1 MKIKKITNL
10 DYKEDVY
17 CMTVDNTHCFAL
29 ENGVIT
35 HNCCG
40 HDLQTLLQE
49 GFNGVVSRSSSKP
62 PKHLREALGQM
73 ANFIGILQSEWAGAQ
88 AFSSFDTL
96 LAPYV
101 FFDMMVEGITERDVK
116 KALLSFVYN
125 LNVPSR
131 WGQCVNS
138 SYKCLRADGKWVSHD
153 ELQVG
158 ESIYVVDVETGELK
172 LDTVTHVNVFDA
184 PEKMH
189 HYSNEQGFNFDVT
202 PNHRVIYKTGSN
214 PFSIKE
220 SAELIGKKSPIY
232 IPISSWNTPTP
243 ENFMGNEY
251 NITDELLELIT
262 FIMCD
267 GCIVKQ
273 EGKTARIEFYKSPN
287 RYGCDRFEELC
298 AILGVEYS
306 VTTDESAKFEGSY
319 CNKYRLMNSDVTKA
333 IINLLGGDKHKCP
346 DFMKYLSP
354 RQAYIVLDT
363 WVLLDGHF
371 DGCHWKMQAD
381 NKEIQEML
389 AFLTVISGKSV
400 SLNERLIG
408 ENKNATI
415 YTNIHKRGSRA
426 CSVTEIDAKTD
437 KVWCPTT
444 NTGTFVCMT
453 DEGYVFLTG
462 NSPFSNVT
470 IDMTVPQTM
479 RFLSPQRG
487 EEPYFVRNWR
497 EFLEAE
503 NLTDDPDEALEK
515 NEGWNRLIEEARKRI
530 GDYDSDEETILY
542 SLTYQ
547 HFAPEMMLI
556 NKAYYEILSEGD
568 CIGQPFTFPIPTV
581 NITEDF
587 DWDNPEYD
595 FLFENAARYG
605 SSYFQNFIGSQYL
618 RDENGNLTIR
628 DENAYSPN
636 DLRSMCCRLQLSKK
650 ALRKRGGGL
659 FGSDAQTGSIGVV
672 TINMARLGY
681 LYKGDIK
688 GLYKRLTVLMDMA
701 RSTLDKKRAFVE
713 EMYLRG
719 LYPYTRRYVKTYD
732 TYFSTIGVN
741 GMNEMVRNFT
751 NDEYDITDERGQK
764 MCMEIL
770 DYMNKKM
777 EAYQE
782 DGKALWNLEA
792 TPAEGTTTRFARE
805 DIKRYPDIIQ
815 AGFPDAPYYTNSSQ
829 LPVDFSSD
837 VFSTLDL
844 QDELQKKY
852 TGGCVEAGNYVIT
865 DRGRILIDELCN
877 NPDKYKGIKVI
888 SYNTSTNSSEWDL
901 VTDFHKI
908 DVSQKDKI
916 HVVGNGGLDIVTSDW
931 HPFFVVTDDG
941 TVIEKRADELKKNDY
956 VLCNSTVM
964 FDDSDK
970 ELTPELAYVIG
981 FYIGD
986 GSMSLTHDNRGGNNI
1001 SKHNVRFH
1009 HSNEDRIRHLE
1020 KILIDNKLCFAKAR
1034 KCDKRSKNLMCIGTT
1049 KKSMYEFLNKYGFTD
1064 GEKSKTVH
1072 FSDTLKSQL
1081 NKKNAFA
1088 LLSGLF
1094 DTDAHVDPITDDME
1108 YFTASEEL
1116 AKDIVYLCSMLGIKC
1131 SYSIKNDKRYDHSH
1145 YRLYIPAKSLYE
1157 VEDELMSFRKPTGV
1171 SKDKVSHKSI
1181 IKNNYNVVR
1190 VTDVSKCDVDDNV
1203 FYDLTTEKNHNYLC
1217 GKRNYVF
1224 IHNTVLHIY
1233 NDEDVT
1239 SEECKLLLKKVLTNY
1254 RLPYVSFTAT
1264 FSSCPKHGRI
1274 SGIHEYCPLCD
1285 KELMQKHLSEI
1296 DLNKA

>member
-1 MKIKKITNL
+1 MSEVTEKRVNKIDCVDTINEYIDKRDWRIQANANGSYSFSGLVNQTAGKVIANYWLNEVYTKKEGDAHRNGDYHIHDLDVLGAYCFTSDTKIKTVEFGNITIKELLDKDVSSFNVISYDGEKKVECNAHDLRCTRQDAELVEVEFEDGLVVRCTPDHKFLLTDGTWKEIKEITENDEIVKTDGSLHVKGITRL
-10 DYKEDVY
+10 DYTEDVY
-17 CMTVDNTHCFAL
+17 CMTVDDTHCFAL
-29 ENGVIT
+29 ENGVIA

-40 HDLQTLLQE
+40 HDLQRLLQE
-49 GFNGVVSRSSSKP
+49 GFNGVVSRASSKP
-62 PKHLREALGQM
+62 PKHFREALGQM

-101 FFDMMVEGITERDVK
+101 FYDMTVEGMDERDVK

-158 ESIYVVDVETGELK
+158 ECIYVVDVETGELK

-243 ENFMGNEY
+243 ESFMGHEY

-267 GCIVKQ
+267 GCIVSQ
-273 EGKTARIEFYKSPN
+273 EGKTTRIEFYKSPN

-306 VTTDESAKFEGSY
+306 VTTDESAKFEGSF

-346 DFMKYLSP
+346 EFMKYLSP

-400 SLNERLIG
+400 SLSERLIG
-408 ENKNATI
+408 DNKKPTI

-470 IDMTVPQTM
+470 IDMTVPNHM
-479 RFLSPQRG
+479 KYLAPQRG

-497 EFLEAE
+497 EFLESE
-503 NLTDDPDEALEK
+503 NLTDDPDAALEK
-515 NEGWNRLIEEARKRI
+515 NEGWNRLFEEARERI

-542 SLTYQ
+542 SLTYD
-547 HFAPEMMLI
+547 HFKKEMMI
-556 NKAYYEILSEGD
+556 ISKMYYEVLSEGD
-568 CIGQPFTFPIPTV
+568 CVGQPFTFPIPTV

-587 DWDNPEYD
+587 EWDNPEYE
-595 FLFENAARYG
+595 FLFKNAALYG

-636 DLRSMCCRLQLSKK
+636 DVRSMCCRLQLDRK

-681 LYKGDIK
+681 LYKGDLK
-688 GLYKRLTVLMDMA
+688 GLYKRLGQLMDMA

-713 EMYLRG
+713 EMNLRG
-719 LYPYTRRYVKTYD
+719 LYPYTRRYVRTLD
-732 TYFSTIGVN
+732 TFFSTIGVN

-751 NDEYDITDERGQK
+751 KDEYDITDARGQK
-764 MCMEIL
+764 MALDIL
-770 DYMNKKM
+770 KWMNERM
-777 EAYQE
+777 VGYQE
-782 DGKALWNLEA
+782 TGKALWNLEA

-829 LPVDFSSD
+829 LPVDFSDD
-837 VFSTLDL
+837 VFAVLDL
-844 QDELQKKY
+844 QDDLQKAY
-852 TGGCVEAGNYVIT
+852 TGG
-865 DRGRILIDELCN
+865 
-877 NPDKYKGIKVI
+877 
-888 SYNTSTNSSEWDL
+888 
-901 VTDFHKI
+901 
-908 DVSQKDKI
+908 
-916 HVVGNGGLDIVTSDW
+916 
-931 HPFFVVTDDG
+931 
-941 TVIEKRADELKKNDY
+941 
-956 VLCNSTVM
+956 
-964 FDDSDK
+964 
-970 ELTPELAYVIG
+970 
-981 FYIGD
+981 
-986 GSMSLTHDNRGGNNI
+986 
-1001 SKHNVRFH
+1001 
-1009 HSNEDRIRHLE
+1009 
-1020 KILIDNKLCFAKAR
+1020 
-1034 KCDKRSKNLMCIGTT
+1034 
-1049 KKSMYEFLNKYGFTD
+1049 
-1064 GEKSKTVH
+1064 
-1072 FSDTLKSQL
+1072 
-1081 NKKNAFA
+1081 
-1088 LLSGLF
+1088 
-1094 DTDAHVDPITDDME
+1094 
-1108 YFTASEEL
+1108 
-1116 AKDIVYLCSMLGIKC
+1116 
-1131 SYSIKNDKRYDHSH
+1131 
-1145 YRLYIPAKSLYE
+1145 
-1157 VEDELMSFRKPTGV
+1157 
-1171 SKDKVSHKSI
+1171 
-1181 IKNNYNVVR
+1181 
-1190 VTDVSKCDVDDNV
+1190 
-1203 FYDLTTEKNHNYLC
+1203 
-1217 GKRNYVF
+1217 
-1224 IHNTVLHIY
+1224 TVLHIY

-1239 SEECKLLLKKVLTNY
+1239 AEECKVLLRKVLTNY

-1264 FSSCPKHGRI
+1264 FSTCPKHGRI
-1274 SGIHEYCPLCD
+1274 PGIHEFCPLCD
-1285 KELMQKHLSEI
+1285 KELMAKHADEI
-1296 DLNKA
+1296 DPNKA

>member
-1 MKIKKITNL
+1 MIEGLQDILKADSSRVTKMDCTASVEEYINKSDWRINANANTGYSSAGLVNNLAGKAIANYWLDKVYSKKEGDAHRNGDYHIHDLDCLQPYCFTSDTKIKTIEYGDVSIKELLEKNVSTFTVVSFDGEKMVECNAHDLRCTRKDAELVEVEFEDSVIVRCTPDHKFLSLTPETDPETHEAYLKVEWKPAAYLTMRTVRKAYTCPIIKSDVIKLEEVEGVITESDAKNSFVKVISVKHL

-29 ENGVIT
+29 ENGVIA

-49 GFNGVVSRSSSKP
+49 GFNGVVSRVSSKP
-62 PKHLREALGQM
+62 PKHFREALGQM

-101 FFDMMVEGITERDVK
+101 FFDMMVEGITKRDVK
-116 KALLSFVYN
+116 KAILSFVYN

-138 SYKCLRADGKWVSHD
+138 SYKCLRGDGKWVSHD
-153 ELQVG
+153 ELKVG
-158 ESIYVVDVETGELK
+158 DVIYVVDVETGALK
-172 LDTVTHVNVFDA
+172 KDVVTHVNVFDA
-184 PEKMH
+184 PQKMH
-189 HYSNEQGFNFDVT
+189 HYYNEQGFNFDVT

-220 SAELIGKKSPIY
+220 SSELIGKKSPIY

-243 ENFMGNEY
+243 ENFMSNEY

-273 EGKTARIEFYKSPN
+273 EGKTTRIEFYKSPN

-306 VTTDESAKFEGSY
+306 VTTNESAKFEGSY
-319 CNKYRLMNSDVTKA
+319 CNKYRLMNSDVTKT
-333 IINLLGGDKHKCP
+333 IVDLLGGDKHKCP

-389 AFLTVISGKSV
+389 AYLTILSGKSV
-400 SLNERLIG
+400 SLTERLIG

-415 YTNIHKRGSRA
+415 YTNIHKRGSRS
-426 CSVTEIDAKTD
+426 CSVTEIDARTD

-453 DEGYVFLTG
+453 DEGYVFFTG

-487 EEPYFVRNWR
+487 NEPYFVRNWR

-503 NLTDDPDEALEK
+503 NLTDNPDEALEK

-547 HFAPEMMLI
+547 HFAPEMMII

-568 CIGQPFTFPIPTV
+568 CEGQPFTFPIPTV

-852 TGGCVEAGNYVIT
+852 TGG
-865 DRGRILIDELCN
+865 
-877 NPDKYKGIKVI
+877 
-888 SYNTSTNSSEWDL
+888 
-901 VTDFHKI
+901 
-908 DVSQKDKI
+908 
-916 HVVGNGGLDIVTSDW
+916 
-931 HPFFVVTDDG
+931 
-941 TVIEKRADELKKNDY
+941 
-956 VLCNSTVM
+956 
-964 FDDSDK
+964 
-970 ELTPELAYVIG
+970 
-981 FYIGD
+981 
-986 GSMSLTHDNRGGNNI
+986 
-1001 SKHNVRFH
+1001 
-1009 HSNEDRIRHLE
+1009 
-1020 KILIDNKLCFAKAR
+1020 
-1034 KCDKRSKNLMCIGTT
+1034 
-1049 KKSMYEFLNKYGFTD
+1049 
-1064 GEKSKTVH
+1064 
-1072 FSDTLKSQL
+1072 
-1081 NKKNAFA
+1081 
-1088 LLSGLF
+1088 
-1094 DTDAHVDPITDDME
+1094 
-1108 YFTASEEL
+1108 
-1116 AKDIVYLCSMLGIKC
+1116 
-1131 SYSIKNDKRYDHSH
+1131 
-1145 YRLYIPAKSLYE
+1145 
-1157 VEDELMSFRKPTGV
+1157 
-1171 SKDKVSHKSI
+1171 
-1181 IKNNYNVVR
+1181 
-1190 VTDVSKCDVDDNV
+1190 
-1203 FYDLTTEKNHNYLC
+1203 
-1217 GKRNYVF
+1217 
-1224 IHNTVLHIY
+1224 TVLHIY

-1239 SEECKLLLKKVLTNY
+1239 AEECKLLLKKVLTNY

-1274 SGIHEYCPLCD
+1274 SGIHEYCPICD